1 MGGNASRIDE
11 KHYLTEEGYKKVK
24 KELEFLTKV
33 KRQEIA
39 DRLEFAIKQGD
50 ISENADYEI
59 AREDMGFN
67 EGKISELENI
77 LLNAKII
84 ENNHTDDTVQVGSR
98 VTVSEEGF
106 PPETYKIVGP
116 TEAFP
121 ADGFIS
127 NKSPVGS
134 ALLGKRVGDIA
145 RIKTPSGQIEMVIT
159 AID

>member
-1 MGGNASRIDE
+1 MDDQI
-11 KHYLTEEGYKKVK
+11 HYLTREGLEKVK
-24 KELEFLTKV
+24 KELEFLTKF

-67 EGKISELENI
+67 EGRISELENI
-77 LLNAKII
+77 IINAKLIT
-84 ENNHTDDTVQVGSR
+84 NNALKDTIQVGSR
-98 VTVSEEGF
+98 VTVCEQGF
-106 PPETYKIVGP
+106 PPETYTIVGP
-116 TEAFP
+116 TEASP
-121 ADGFIS
+121 ADGLIS

-145 RIKTPSGQIEMVIT
+145 RISTPNGQIEMEIT
-159 AID
+159 AIE